1 MHTIMNAEAAKSR
14 LSNFKDKPFRLHQR
28 EVIDWV
34 MGSEKR
40 VKVVK
45 AKTGAGKSLISMVCG
60 VMAGDLTYLVQSKF
74 LQVQITN
81 DFPEIVSVFGR
92 ANYPCLADQE
102 KNRGQCLA
110 TKTNPCDMKSKC
122 LYYIAKE
129 KAIEASYRV
138 FNFSYYIAETSYAGR
153 FSGNPFTVIDEA
165 DSLESVLSGSV
176 SLSFGERTLFQ
187 LGLEGGPKRKT
198 AGSKDGLSS
207 WREFGQEALQR
218 STGIATKLEKE
229 IESMGDYD
237 EEQKLRK
244 MKELEHFT
252 HIIERCN
259 IFLNNMNDQWLYEE
273 VPRSGSRQGQ
283 IIFRPTWLS
292 PELSEKYLF
301 RHSDSFTLLSATFPP
316 MPILAKQ
323 LGLDIDDIDYYE
335 LPSTFDPALS
345 PVHIWPVANV
355 VSKEM
360 DEAVPK
366 LISAIKKILAMHE
379 GQRGILHTVSWK
391 LCGQIIAGVGS
402 PRLVTHTSEN
412 RQEVI
417 NEFTKGED
425 GRYAVD
431 SCLCSP
437 SCERGVDLKEDLA
450 RFVIIIKNPYLYV
463 GDKLVSAR
471 IYSGP
476 LGRLWYQSDALS
488 TVEQMSGRATRSET
502 DTATTYILDYQ
513 VEKLYCEKPS
523 LFSQSFRDQIT
534 WESCPWGDLLYK
546 PEKMK

>member
-1 MHTIMNAEAAKSR
+1 MHTIMNAQAAKDR

-45 AKTGAGKSLISMVCG
+45 AKTGAGKSLIAMVCG

-92 ANYPCLADQE
+92 ANYPCVADPS
-102 KNRGQCLA
+102 KNCDQCLA
-110 TKTNPCDMKSKC
+110 TKTNPCDAKSKC
-122 LYYIAKE
+122 LYAIAKN
-129 KAIEASYRV
+129 KALEASYRV
-138 FNFSYYIAETSYAGR
+138 FNFNYFVSEITYAGR
-153 FSGNPFTVIDEA
+153 FSGNPFTVVDEA
-165 DSLESVLSGSV
+165 DSLESVLSGFV

-207 WREFGQEALQR
+207 WRDFGQEALQR
-218 STGIATKLEKE
+218 STSIATKLEKE

-292 PELSEKYLF
+292 PELSEKFLF

-335 LPSTFDPALS
+335 LPSTFDPELS
-345 PVHIWPVANV
+345 PVHIWPVADV
-355 VSKEM
+355 VSKKM

-366 LISAIKKILAMHE
+366 LISAIKKILEMHE

-391 LCGQIIAGVGS
+391 LCGQIMQGVDS
-402 PRLVTHTSEN
+402 PRLITHTSEN

-417 NEFTKGED
+417 NEFMKGED
-425 GRYAVD
+425 GRYAVG
-431 SCLCSP
+431 SILCSP

-450 RFVIIIKNPYLYV
+450 RFVIIIKCPYLYV

-476 LGRLWYQSDALS
+476 LGRLWFQSEALS
-488 TVEQMSGRATRSET
+488 CVEQMSGRATRSET
-502 DTATTYILDYQ
+502 DTATTYVLDYQ

-523 LFSQSFRDQIT
+523 LFSQSFKDQIS
-534 WESCPWGDLLYK
+534 WDNCPWDDLVYK
-546 PEKMK
+546 TENKP